1 MYLTVDTKDVVL
13 AIIFLI
19 GLMLFS
25 KWKPKNV
32 SGFNGVFNY
41 LIDSRKMIASYVAA
55 IAFALILVTITSS
68 SGLIT
73 SFLSDKIS
81 TTSSASDTEF
91 ASSTPASFNPPN
103 LSKLLNRNNTD
114 DLITYLQSITTQNG
128 YYDS

>member
-41 LIDSRKMIASYVAA
+41 LIDSRKMIASYVPDY
-55 IAFALILVTITSS
+55 FTDSVSYITDQPYESS
-68 SGLIT
+68 KGL
-73 SFLSDKIS
+73 SFECKYNESIPWKIS
-81 TTSSASDTEF
+81 GTIHKEDTCNGKNAYFVHISAIRYIE
-91 ASSTPASFNPPN
+91 A
-103 LSKLLNRNNTD
+103 
-114 DLITYLQSITTQNG
+114 
-128 YYDS
+128 